1 MSQRGACYNFLR
13 KSEVLMHPDIKNLQ
27 ELQVA
32 DREIARLNAEVAA
45 LPKRVAAIEEQLADA
60 RKRKADAEA
69 SIKTGEAN
77 KRKFETQIQDLQGKI
92 SKYRDQMLNVKTN
105 QEYKAFTQEV
115 EYAQQ
120 QIREAEDKILEQME
134 SAESLQSN
142 LKRADADLK
151 AETAEIEKEKAE
163 ARRRTDE
170 DEKLLKEW
178 REKRDAL
185 RAAISESTIR
195 QYDRVLKLR
204 GTALAEAVNHKCGVC
219 QVMLRP
225 QVYNDV
231 RTNEHIIICDSCHRI
246 LWYNPEREDTSLGGV
261 SERVEKAWYHVPS
274 IGEHGVFVGM
284 VNEKG
289 NCAARVFDA
298 QDGHPLSKTVRHS
311 GKMFQ
316 DEFADYIK
324 NGTRM
329 DVHPNPHI
337 DDVKDG
343 LPEMMLE
350 DMKMQ
355 IPEPETHAEAAVPP
369 TPQ

>member
-1 MSQRGACYNFLR
+1 
-13 KSEVLMHPDIKNLQ
+13 MHQDIKNLQ

-60 RKRKADAEA
+60 RKRKAEAEA
-69 SIKTGEAN
+69 AIKTGEAN
-77 KRKFETQIQDLQGKI
+77 KRKYETAIQDLQQKI

-115 EYAQQ
+115 EFAQKA
-120 QIREAEDKILEQME
+120 IRENEDRILEQME
-134 SAESLQSN
+134 AAESLSAN
-142 LKRADADLK
+142 LKRAEADLK
-151 AETAEIEKEKAE
+151 AETAEIEKEKAD
-163 ARRRTDE
+163 ARSRTEE
-170 DEKLLKEW
+170 DEKQLKEW
-178 REKRDAL
+178 NQKRDAL
-185 RAAISESTIR
+185 RAAIQESTLR

-204 GTALAEAVNHKCGVC
+204 GTAMAEAINHKCGVC

-231 RTNEHIIICDSCHRI
+231 RTNEHIIVCDSCHRI

-261 SERVEKAWYHVPS
+261 SERIEKAWYYVPT

-289 NCAARVFDA
+289 NCACRLFDA
-298 QDGHPLSKTVRHS
+298 QDGHPLNHTVRHK

-324 NGTRM
+324 AGTRM

-350 DMKMQ
+350 DLKMQ
-355 IPEPETHAEAAVPP
+355 VPETETSAEAATPP
-369 TPQ
+369 SAN